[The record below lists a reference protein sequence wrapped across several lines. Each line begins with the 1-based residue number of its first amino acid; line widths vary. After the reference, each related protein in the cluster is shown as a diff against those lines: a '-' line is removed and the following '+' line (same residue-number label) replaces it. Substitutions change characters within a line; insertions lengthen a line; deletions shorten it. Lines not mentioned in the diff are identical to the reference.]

1 MTKSE
6 KTPNGNWQVHKEY
19 DEQGNLVSMD
29 SIYSYSRYSNGMQ
42 LEPQERDSLMQ
53 KIHDRMRTN
62 FESMGNDQNLFS
74 ITVPSDSI
82 QQIFFNQEMNGNFD
96 QMHA

>member
-53 KIHDRMRTN
+53 KMGGSMRMN
-62 FESMGNDQNLFS
+62 IES
-74 ITVPSDSI
+74 IV
-82 QQIFFNQEMNGNFD
+82 
-96 QMHA
+96 